1 MEGTVKW
8 FNTNKGY
15 GFLAGDDGEEY
26 FVHFTAVP
34 KGVRLNENDRVSFE
48 PAETERG
55 KQAKNVQLLGGSSAP
70 AKRRSEPDEE
80 ESQEEGSEDYGS
92 EESSEE
98 ESQEDSDE
106 EEKEE

>member
-15 GFLAGDDGEEY
+15 GFIAGDDGEEY
-26 FVHFTAVP
+26 FVHFTAMP
-34 KGVRLNENDRVSFE
+34 RGMRLNENDRVSFE
-48 PAETERG
+48 AAETERG
-55 KQAKNVQLLGGSSAP
+55 KQAKDVQLLSGSSAP
-70 AKRRSEPDEE
+70 RETQESSEEQAEEDQEEPEE
-80 ESQEEGSEDYGS
+80 ESS

-98 ESQEDSDE
+98 ESSE